1 MPQVRKYTV
10 YQFDELGDKAKEKA
24 RQWYASLVFSDS
36 SDWECVYE
44 DAARM
49 AEILGIEL
57 RQHPVKLVGGGT
69 LYEPAIFF
77 RGFCLQGDGACFE
90 GDYRYKPGALKAIK
104 AEAPNDTD
112 LHNIA
117 KQLQQ
122 IQARHFYKLRATMR
136 HSGHYYHSGCM
147 AVDVTHYDDNYRDI
161 GSAEE
166 DIRQLMRDFADWIY
180 GRLEEEYDQ
189 LTSDEQVEESIRDY
203 EYTFDE
209 NGNRED

>member
-1 MPQVRKYTV
+1 MPQVLEYTV
-10 YQFDELGDKAKEKA
+10 YQFDELSDKAKEKA
-24 RQWYASLVFSDS
+24 RQWYASSVFSDS
-36 SDWECVYE
+36 YDWEFVYE

-49 AEILGIEL
+49 AEILGIDL
-57 RQHPVKLVGGGT
+57 RQRPVKLVGGGT
-69 LYEPAIFF
+69 LYKPAIFF
-77 RGFCLQGDGACFE
+77 SGFWSQGDGACFE

-104 AEAPNDTD
+104 TAAPNDTD
-112 LHNIA
+112 LHSIA

-122 IQARHFYKLRATMR
+122 VQARHFYKLRATMR

-147 AVDVTHYDDNYRDI
+147 SVDVAHYDDNYRDI

-180 GRLEEEYDQ
+180 DQLKKEYNW
-189 LTSDEQVEESIRDY
+189 LTSDEQVEESIRAN

-209 NGNRED
+209 DGNRED